1 MCPGMDM
8 SHKSG
13 TFWTR
18 PRGPLLL
25 GAAACAACCAPPVL
39 AVLLGAVTAT
49 TGAVLAPF
57 AGIFMASSAIL
68 VIVLV
73 VKRWRAPRCS
83 ANACPVD
90 RSCGCGPAN
99 DTTIY
104 ASPKPDAPIA
114 GTHDLS
120 DRRAV
125 QEHIDDYRIA
135 CKHLVGIE
143 RADDGFSW
151 GSTRDADRRHEAGRS
166 GQGRDHIK
174 AAATRLG
181 FVFTRTLR
189 PHIPC
194 R

>member
-1 MCPGMDM
+1 M
-8 SHKSG
+8 SQKSG
-13 TFWTR
+13 TLWTR

-25 GAAACAACCAPPVL
+25 GAAACAACCAPPVF
-39 AVLLGAVTAT
+39 AVLLGAVTA
-49 TGAVLAPF
+49 
-57 AGIFMASSAIL
+57 GIFMASSAVL

-73 VKRWRAPRCS
+73 VKRWRAARCS
-83 ANACPVD
+83 ANAYAVD
-90 RSCGCGPAN
+90 RSCGC
-99 DTTIY
+99 
-104 ASPKPDAPIA
+104 

-151 GSTRDADRRHEAGRS
+151 GSTRDADRRHEAGRA

-174 AAATRLG
+174 AVATRLG
-181 FVFTRTLR
+181 CVFTRTLR